1 MRRVVSL
8 IMVIS
13 ISLALCACGKGKN
26 KDVKAAESAIAD
38 IGTVSA
44 DSGEKIQNAEKLYN
58 ILTDSE
64 KAQVENRAELVDA
77 RTSYD
82 AILEDNKKQVL
93 GENSKSIYENLNSA
107 SSICKM
113 YMQSIYDAWHYGV
126 YDSKDGMKWAN
137 DKAGSFLTHMSFN
150 ISYVDE
156 QELIEAWFSRNPDQ
170 DRETSKFYTMDF
182 NYCIYFVQLALEDKG
197 VYTQLDNN
205 LNEAQ
210 KSLQEM
216 AEQYGDSENYIKLK
230 EYYVKVKA
238 YADFF
243 KSPTGSLAELAS
255 TMSGY
260 EKDIDNAKAD
270 VDLLNL

>member
-1 MRRVVSL
+1 
-8 IMVIS
+8 MVIS
-13 ISLALCACGKGKN
+13 ISLSLCACGKGKN

-58 ILTDSE
+58 VLTDSE

-77 RTSYD
+77 RTAYD

-93 GENSKSIYENLNSA
+93 GENSKSIYDNLNNA
-107 SSICKM
+107 SFICSM
-113 YMQSIYDAWHYGV
+113 YMQSIYDAWHFGV
-126 YDSKDGMKWAN
+126 YDSNDALKWAD
-137 DKAGSFLTHMSFN
+137 DKVSSFFFKMSLSV
-150 ISYVDE
+150 SYVEEED
-156 QELIEAWFSRNPDQ
+156 LKAAFTSRYPDR
-170 DRETSKFYTMDF
+170 DYDTEKFYDMDF
-182 NYCIYFVQLALEDKG
+182 NYCIWFVEWVLDDKG
-197 VYTQLDNN
+197 IYTQLDNN
-205 LNEAQ
+205 LDEAQ

-216 AEQYGDSENYIKLK
+216 AEQYGDSENYAKLK

-243 KSPTGSLAELAS
+243 KSPTGSLSDLAS
-255 TMSGY
+255 TMTGY
-260 EKDIDNAKAD
+260 EKDIANAKAD